1 MIVLVLVLV
10 LVLVPVVVSVLT
22 GCLAL
27 SVVVGLVASFRSAVE
42 DHPLSRSLTT
52 LFPGPTP

>member
-10 LVLVPVVVSVLT
+10 LVAVVVSVLT

-27 SVVVGLVASFRSAVE
+27 SVVVGLVASSRSAVE

-52 LFPGPTP
+52 LLPGPTP

>member
-1 MIVLVLVLV
+1 MIVHVLN
-10 LVLVPVVVSVLT
+10 PAVVSVLT

-27 SVVVGLVASFRSAVE
+27 TVVVGLVASFRSAVE
-42 DHPLSRSLTT
+42 DHPRSQSLTT